1 MLRHRRAEGFNLA
14 FLDVMA
20 CGLGATILLFLVIKH
35 NVATEKE
42 SPVVE
47 TQRLEEELEALQEQ
61 RRSLEEQTVEA
72 VKRKAE
78 QAAAEARGEKRSAAS
93 REAEDALLKE
103 IDRLR
108 QRNAE
113 LKKAVEKSIREKET
127 ADVIEDSAVGE
138 EEYLLGLRVEGK
150 RIGIL
155 VDYSASM
162 TDEKLR
168 DIIVRKIRSD
178 AHKKDGPKW
187 KRTQRTVRWLLNRVP
202 EGSQVSVIAFNA
214 QARQLG
220 PGGWLKGGNPDQINM
235 VVRDLRTLVPSGPT
249 NLQAGLAELGGLRP
263 NVTDLYLVTDGLPTQ
278 AKAKFQSGSGCS
290 HRSQT
295 ISGKCRL
302 RLFWNSMAAAGPDLS
317 TTRVNVVLLPLE
329 GDPDAAYEYG
339 VWTSITGGLV
349 LAPASGWP

>member
-1 MLRHRRAEGFNLA
+1 
-14 FLDVMA
+14 MA

-35 NVATEKE
+35 NVETEKE

-72 VKRKAE
+72 VRRKAE
-78 QAAAEARGEKRSAAS
+78 QTVAEARGEKQSAAS
-93 REAEDALLKE
+93 REAEDALRKE

-113 LKKAVEKSIREKET
+113 LKKAVESIKEKET
-127 ADVIEDSAVGE
+127 ADVIEDPSVGE

-150 RIGIL
+150 RIAIL
-155 VDYSASM
+155 VDHSASM

-168 DIIVRKIRSD
+168 DIIFRKIRSD

-202 EGSQVSVIAFNA
+202 EGSQVSVIAFSA
-214 QARQLG
+214 EARQLG
-220 PGGWLKGGNPDQINM
+220 PGGWLKGGSSGQINTL
-235 VVRDLRTLVPSGPT
+235 VRDLRTLVPSGPT
-249 NLQAGLAELGGLRP
+249 NLQAGLVELGKLRP

-278 AKAKFQSGSGCS
+278 AKASFQFGSGCS
-290 HRSQT
+290 NRSQT
-295 ISGKCRL
+295 ISGDCRL
-302 RLFWNSMAAAGPDLS
+302 QLFWNSMAAAGPDLS
-317 TTRVNVVLLPLE
+317 TTRANVVLLPLE
-329 GDPDAAYEYG
+329 GDPQAVYEYG
-339 VWTSITGGLV
+339 VWTSITGGLM
-349 LAPASGWP
+349 LAPAPRWP